1 VLSTL
6 ATSNNY
12 KLKLFSM
19 GFFGDFKAS
28 LMKGDVLSL
37 ATAVVI
43 GGALVK

>member
-1 VLSTL
+1 
-6 ATSNNY
+6 
-12 KLKLFSM
+12 M

-43 GGALVK
+43 GAAFGKIVGSAVDDVI